1 MQKAGAHVNS
11 LLTGFSAIPVLGICA
26 FRISAWSVF
35 GSTYIDYT
43 PEAFSISRLAQL
55 LGIFVIMLVSTRWAI
70 SRKAQLAGI
79 VCATLGMTA
88 GAVLCLVCVDPAS
101 TLFTGSRLLH
111 GACSAV
117 LIMGWGAYT
126 CGHEPRKTAVYVS
139 LAFVLYGATSFALQ
153 GAGELLSGLV
163 TIGSPLLSGALLCI
177 APQPIS
183 SADARAEK
191 KTEGT
196 AIPRAR
202 RQRDALGNIDWAPA
216 IMLLACCVVCSISD
230 LLVAPMS
237 GGTSAYTANAFRVLA
252 FLVLACVF
260 CTWVFAL
267 RRDDPDQLWPLYSCT
282 VFFGLLGFSSFSFV
296 NPIASLSFMQA
307 TQDCI
312 MLFAWVFVAGTCYRQ
327 HLPRLIAFGMGTTLY
342 MRTDIISNILTLL
355 GIHLDKADDA
365 AAVALSFAM
374 AAALIVY
381 TVMLLGRKIWGEK
394 SSSRDTGGSAASTD
408 MPAELAGCGSD
419 GVTASGTDSELSRL
433 DLYDLSAREQQVVN
447 LLLRGY
453 TLPQVGERLGVSLNT
468 ARYYAKGI
476 YRKLDIHSKAELI
489 DLAEGRK

>member
-1 MQKAGAHVNS
+1 MLG
-11 LLTGFSAIPVLGICA
+11 GFSIMPILGICA
-26 FRISAWSVF
+26 FRVSAWSVF
-35 GSTYIDYT
+35 GSSYIDYT

-55 LGIFVIMLVSTRWAI
+55 LGILAIMLVSTRWAI
-70 SRKAQLAGI
+70 SRKTQLAGI
-79 VCATLGMTA
+79 ACATLGMTA
-88 GAVLCLVCVDPAS
+88 GAAMCLACADPTSA
-101 TLFTGSRLLH
+101 LFTGARLFH

-126 CGHEPRKTAVYVS
+126 CDLEPRKTAVYVS
-139 LAFVLYGATSFALQ
+139 LAFVLYGAVSFGLQ
-153 GAGELLSGLV
+153 GSGAALSDLV
-163 TIGSPLLSGALLCI
+163 TIISPLLAGLLLCVAPRPAAI
-177 APQPIS
+177 ATHTNMN
-183 SADARAEK
+183 ADS
-191 KTEGT
+191 T
-196 AIPRAR
+196 IPRAY
-202 RQRDALGNIDWAPA
+202 RQKDALRNIDWGPA

-237 GGTSAYTANAFRVLA
+237 GGTSTYAVNAFRVLA
-252 FLVLACVF
+252 FLILACVF

-327 HLPRLIAFGMGTTLY
+327 HLPRLIAFGVGTTLY

-355 GIHLDKADDA
+355 GIHLDRADDA
-365 AAVALSFAM
+365 VAVALSFTM
-374 AAALIVY
+374 AAVLIVY
-381 TVMLLGRKIWGEK
+381 TVMLLGRKIWGGK
-394 SSSRDTGGSAASTD
+394 SSSRDTGGDAASTD
-408 MPAELAGCGSD
+408 MPAELASCGSD
-419 GVTASGTDSELSRL
+419 GVATSGTDSDLSWL

>member
-1 MQKAGAHVNS
+1 MP
-11 LLTGFSAIPVLGICA
+11 ILGICA
-26 FRISAWSVF
+26 FRVSAWSVF
-35 GSTYIDYT
+35 GSSYIDYT

-55 LGIFVIMLVSTRWAI
+55 LGILAIMLVSTRWAI
-70 SRKAQLAGI
+70 SRKTQLAGI
-79 VCATLGMTA
+79 ACATLGMTA
-88 GAVLCLVCVDPAS
+88 GAAMCLACADPTSA
-101 TLFTGSRLLH
+101 LFTGARLFH

-126 CGHEPRKTAVYVS
+126 CDLEPRKTAVYVS
-139 LAFVLYGATSFALQ
+139 LAFVLYGAISFGLQ
-153 GAGELLSGLV
+153 GSGAALSGLV
-163 TIGSPLLSGALLCI
+163 AIGSPLLAGLLLCV
-177 APQPIS
+177 APRP
-183 SADARAEK
+183 ADASDAHTDINAES
-191 KTEGT
+191 T
-196 AIPRAR
+196 IPRAC
-202 RQRDALGNIDWAPA
+202 RQRGALRNIDWGPA
-216 IMLLACCVVCSISD
+216 IMLLACCIVCSISD

-327 HLPRLIAFGMGTTLY
+327 HLPRLIAFGVGTTLY

-355 GIHLDKADDA
+355 GIHLDRADDA
-365 AAVALSFAM
+365 VAVALSFAM
-374 AAALIVY
+374 AAVLIVY
-381 TVMLLGRKIWGEK
+381 TVMLLGGKVWSKKSAACANLTDTDSHDEPTAGLLNN
-394 SSSRDTGGSAASTD
+394 SSSGTLASEDPYALTW
-408 MPAELAGCGSD
+408 LAS
-419 GVTASGTDSELSRL
+419 
-433 DLYDLSAREQQVVN
+433 YDLSAREQQVVD
-447 LLLRGY
+447 LLLHGY
-453 TLPQVGERLGVSLNT
+453 TLPQVGERLGISLNT

-489 DLAEGRK
+489 ALAEGRK

>member
-1 MQKAGAHVNS
+1 MVG
-11 LLTGFSAIPVLGICA
+11 GFSIMPILGICA
-26 FRISAWSVF
+26 FRVSAWSVF
-35 GSTYIDYT
+35 GSSYIDYT

-55 LGIFVIMLVSTRWAI
+55 LGILAIMLVSTRWAI
-70 SRKAQLAGI
+70 SRKTQLAGI
-79 VCATLGMTA
+79 ACATLGMTA
-88 GAVLCLVCVDPAS
+88 GAAMCLACADPTSA
-101 TLFTGSRLLH
+101 LFTGARLFH

-126 CGHEPRKTAVYVS
+126 CDLEPRKTAVYVS
-139 LAFVLYGATSFALQ
+139 LAFVLYGAISFGLQ
-153 GAGELLSGLV
+153 GSGAALSGLV
-163 TIGSPLLSGALLCI
+163 AIGSPLLTGLLLCV
-177 APQPIS
+177 APRP
-183 SADARAEK
+183 ADASDAHTDINAES
-191 KTEGT
+191 T
-196 AIPRAR
+196 IPRAC
-202 RQRDALGNIDWAPA
+202 RQKGALRNIDWGPT
-216 IMLLACCVVCSISD
+216 IMLLACCIVCSISD

-327 HLPRLIAFGMGTTLY
+327 HLPRLIAFGVGTTLY

-355 GIHLDKADDA
+355 GIHLDRADDA
-365 AAVALSFAM
+365 VAVALSFAM
-374 AAALIVY
+374 AAVLIVY
-381 TVMLLGRKIWGEK
+381 TVMLLGRKIWGGK
-394 SSSRDTGGSAASTD
+394 SSNRDTGGDAASTD
-408 MPAELAGCGSD
+408 MPAELASCGSD
-419 GVTASGTDSELSRL
+419 DVAASGTDSELSRL